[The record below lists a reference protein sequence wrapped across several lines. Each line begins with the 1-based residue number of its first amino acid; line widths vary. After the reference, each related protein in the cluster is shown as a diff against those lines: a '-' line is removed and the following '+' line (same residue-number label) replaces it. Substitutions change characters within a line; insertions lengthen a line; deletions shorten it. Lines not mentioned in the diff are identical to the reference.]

1 VRTDFDAIN
10 KTLDAA
16 LHTNKITPPAPK
28 LMKPDEAAK
37 RFAAEELT
45 PQQQKR
51 ATRKL
56 FLANADDFGGTSKVG
71 KEQQRKPEE
80 EEGNGNGTFVQR
92 YIFYRNKNL
101 SFLNYSI

>member
-1 VRTDFDAIN
+1 VRTDFGAIN

-28 LMKPDEAAK
+28 MLNIGPVVP
-37 RFAAEELT
+37 AEELT

-56 FLANADDFGGTSKVG
+56 FLADGFGGTSKVG

-80 EEGNGNGTFVQR
+80 EEGNGTLVQG
-92 YIFYRNKNL
+92 YIFLEKPIYRII
-101 SFLNYSI
+101 NYSI